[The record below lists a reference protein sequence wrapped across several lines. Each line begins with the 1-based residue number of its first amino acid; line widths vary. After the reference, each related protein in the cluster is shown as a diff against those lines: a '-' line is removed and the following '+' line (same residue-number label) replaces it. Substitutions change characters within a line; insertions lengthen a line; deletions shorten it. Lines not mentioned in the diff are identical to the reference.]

1 MIGGFSVIL
10 IVLIAVITL
19 TKLTEKVSRMMNWNT
34 VKKWVETIK

>member
-19 TKLTEKVSRMMNWNT
+19 TKLIEKVSRIMNWKT
-34 VKKWVETIK
+34 VKKWEETIK